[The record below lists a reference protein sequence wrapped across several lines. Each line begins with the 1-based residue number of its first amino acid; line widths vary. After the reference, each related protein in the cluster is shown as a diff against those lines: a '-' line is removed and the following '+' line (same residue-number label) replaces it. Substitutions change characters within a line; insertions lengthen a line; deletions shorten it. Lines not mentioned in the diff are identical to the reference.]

1 MLLNHAYKCYCQN
14 SSITNNVNLLIL
26 FSGPLFRSGIMLDP
40 HQKENIL
47 LLGMVFSDQ
56 LVPKRG
62 QEFRDRA
69 RSIQLQQRL
78 GYII

>member
-1 MLLNHAYKCYCQN
+1 
-14 SSITNNVNLLIL
+14 
-26 FSGPLFRSGIMLDP
+26 MLDP
-40 HQKENIL
+40 QKENIL

-56 LVPKRG
+56 LVPTRG

-69 RSIQLQQRL
+69 RSIQLQRL

>member
-1 MLLNHAYKCYCQN
+1 
-14 SSITNNVNLLIL
+14 
-26 FSGPLFRSGIMLDP
+26 MLDP

>member
-1 MLLNHAYKCYCQN
+1 ML
-14 SSITNNVNLLIL
+14 TNVTVKILVSPIMEDNKIELVNIV
-26 FSGPLFRSGIMLDP
+26 FCPLFRSGIMLDT
-40 HQKENIL
+40 QKENI
-47 LLGMVFSDQ
+47 LGMVFSDQ
-56 LVPKRG
+56 LVPTRG

>member
-1 MLLNHAYKCYCQN
+1 ML
-14 SSITNNVNLLIL
+14 TNVTVKILVSPIIKLNLLIL
-26 FSGPLFRSGIMLDP
+26 FSGPFLIMLDP
-40 HQKENIL
+40 QKENIL

-56 LVPKRG
+56 LVPTRG